1 MQSLRIEAHELSKL
15 DAHLAQAVRQAPEI
29 KKEVLT
35 GLGEQLLSQVRN
47 NIGGGGKVQRWQ
59 HIHLGD
65 GGGYVSI
72 HAAEKTEDAYGRAV
86 GAVTNAIESGH
97 RIPSPRGKAKRY
109 RPCIKKARVP
119 GKGMYARTAPQ
130 RAAEDAAR
138 QLGQQLIEPLEES

>member
-1 MQSLRIEAHELSKL
+1 MPIQIDSQSLEQL
-15 DAHLAQAVRQAPEI
+15 DARLAQAVRQAPEI
-29 KKEVLT
+29 KKGVLT

-59 HIHLGD
+59 HTHLGS
-65 GGGYVSI
+65 GGGYVAV
-72 HAAEKTEDAYGRAV
+72 HPAEGEKDAYGRAV

-109 RPCIKKARVP
+109 RPRIKKARVP

>member
-1 MQSLRIEAHELSKL
+1 MSIQIDAQSLEQM
-15 DAHLAQAVRQAPEI
+15 DARLAQAVRQAPEI

-59 HIHLGD
+59 HTHLGS
-65 GGGYVSI
+65 GGGYVAV
-72 HAAEKTEDAYGRAV
+72 HPAEGEKDAYGRAV

-97 RIPSPRGKAKRY
+97 RIPFPRGKAKRY
-109 RPCIKKARVP
+109 RPRIKKARVP

>member
-1 MQSLRIEAHELSKL
+1 MPIQIDSQSLEQL
-15 DAHLAQAVRQAPEI
+15 DARLAQAVRQAPEI

-35 GLGEQLLSQVRN
+35 GLGEQLLSQVQN

-59 HIHLGD
+59 HTHLGSR
-65 GGGYVSI
+65 GGYVAV
-72 HAAEKTEDAYGRAV
+72 HPVEGKKDAYGRAV

-109 RPCIKKARVP
+109 RPRIKKARVP

>member
-1 MQSLRIEAHELSKL
+1 MPIQIDSQSLEQL
-15 DAHLAQAVRQAPEI
+15 DARLAQAVRQAPDI
-29 KKEVLT
+29 KKGVLT

-59 HIHLGD
+59 HTHLGS
-65 GGGYVSI
+65 GGGYVAV
-72 HAAEKTEDAYGRAV
+72 HPAEGEKDAYGRAV

-109 RPCIKKARVP
+109 RPRIKKARVP

>member
-1 MQSLRIEAHELSKL
+1 MPIQIDSQSLEQL
-15 DAHLAQAVRQAPEI
+15 DARLAQAVRQAPEI

-59 HIHLGD
+59 HTHLGS
-65 GGGYVSI
+65 GGGYVAV
-72 HAAEKTEDAYGRAV
+72 HPAEGEKDAYGRAV

-109 RPCIKKARVP
+109 RPRIKKARVP

>member
-1 MQSLRIEAHELSKL
+1 MPIQIDSQSLEQL
-15 DAHLAQAVRQAPEI
+15 DARLAQAVRQAPEI
-29 KKEVLT
+29 KKELLT
-35 GLGEQLLSQVRN
+35 GLGEQLLSQVQN

-59 HIHLGD
+59 HTHLGS
-65 GGGYVSI
+65 GGGYVAV
-72 HAAEKTEDAYGRAV
+72 HPAEGEKDAYGRAV

-109 RPCIKKARVP
+109 RPRIKKARVP

>member
-1 MQSLRIEAHELSKL
+1 MPIQIDSQSLEQL
-15 DAHLAQAVRQAPEI
+15 DARLAQAVRQAPEI

-59 HIHLGD
+59 HTHLGS
-65 GGGYVSI
+65 GGGYVAV
-72 HAAEKTEDAYGRAV
+72 HPAEGEKDAYGRAV

-109 RPCIKKARVP
+109 RPRIKKARVP

-138 QLGQQLIEPLEES
+138 QLGQQLVEPLEES

>member
-1 MQSLRIEAHELSKL
+1 MPIQIDSQSLEQL
-15 DAHLAQAVRQAPEI
+15 DARLAQAVRQAPEI

-35 GLGEQLLSQVRN
+35 GLGEQLLSQVQN

-59 HIHLGD
+59 HTHLGS
-65 GGGYVSI
+65 GGGYVAV
-72 HAAEKTEDAYGRAV
+72 HPAEGEKDAYGRAV

-97 RIPSPRGKAKRY
+97 RIPSPRGQAKRY
-109 RPCIKKARVP
+109 RPRIKKARVP

>member
-1 MQSLRIEAHELSKL
+1 MPIQIDSQSLEQL
-15 DAHLAQAVRQAPEI
+15 DARLAQAVRQAPEI

-35 GLGEQLLSQVRN
+35 GLGEQLLIQVRN
-47 NIGGGGKVQRWQ
+47 NIGGGGKVKRWQ
-59 HIHLGD
+59 HTHLGS
-65 GGGYVSI
+65 GGGYVAV
-72 HAAEKTEDAYGRAV
+72 HPAEGEKDAYGRAV

-109 RPCIKKARVP
+109 RPRIKKARVP

>member
-1 MQSLRIEAHELSKL
+1 MPIQIDSQSLEQL
-15 DAHLAQAVRQAPEI
+15 DARLAQAVRQAPEI

-35 GLGEQLLSQVRN
+35 GLGEQLLSQVQN

-59 HIHLGD
+59 HTHLGS
-65 GGGYVSI
+65 GGGYVAV
-72 HAAEKTEDAYGRAV
+72 HPAEGEKDAYGRAV

-97 RIPSPRGKAKRY
+97 RISSPRGKAKRY
-109 RPCIKKARVP
+109 RPRIKKARVP

>member
-1 MQSLRIEAHELSKL
+1 MPIQIDSQSLEQL
-15 DAHLAQAVRQAPEI
+15 DARLAQAVRQAPEI

-59 HIHLGD
+59 HTHLGS
-65 GGGYVSI
+65 GGGYVAV
-72 HAAEKTEDAYGRAV
+72 HPAEGEKDAYGRAV
-86 GAVTNAIESGH
+86 GAVANAIESGH

-109 RPCIKKARVP
+109 RPRIKKARVP

>member
-1 MQSLRIEAHELSKL
+1 MPIQIDSQSLEQM
-15 DAHLAQAVRQAPEI
+15 DARLAQAVRQAPEI

-35 GLGEQLLSQVRN
+35 GLGEQLLSQVQN

-59 HIHLGD
+59 HTHLGS
-65 GGGYVSI
+65 GGGYVAV
-72 HAAEKTEDAYGRAV
+72 HPAEGEKDAYGRAV

-109 RPCIKKARVP
+109 RPRIKKARVP
-119 GKGMYARTAPQ
+119 GKGMYARTVPQ

>member
-1 MQSLRIEAHELSKL
+1 MPIQIDSRSLEQL
-15 DAHLAQAVRQAPEI
+15 DARLAQAVRQAPEI

-35 GLGEQLLSQVRN
+35 GLGEQLLSQVQN

-59 HIHLGD
+59 HTHLGS
-65 GGGYVSI
+65 GGGYVAV
-72 HAAEKTEDAYGRAV
+72 HPAEGEKDAYGRAV

-109 RPCIKKARVP
+109 RPRIKKARVP
-119 GKGMYARTAPQ
+119 GKGMYARTVPQ

>member
-1 MQSLRIEAHELSKL
+1 MPIQIDSQSLEQL
-15 DAHLAQAVRQAPEI
+15 DARLAQAVRQAPEI

-35 GLGEQLLSQVRN
+35 GLGEQLLSQVQN

-59 HIHLGD
+59 HTHLGS
-65 GGGYVSI
+65 GGGYVAV
-72 HAAEKTEDAYGRAV
+72 HPAEGEKDAYGRAV

-109 RPCIKKARVP
+109 RPRIKKARVP

-138 QLGQQLIEPLEES
+138 QLGQQLVEPLEES

>member
-1 MQSLRIEAHELSKL
+1 MSIQIDAQSLEQL
-15 DAHLAQAVRQAPEI
+15 DARLAQAVRQAPEI

-59 HIHLGD
+59 HTHLGS
-65 GGGYVSI
+65 GGGYVAV
-72 HAAEKTEDAYGRAV
+72 HPAEGEKDAYGRAV

-109 RPCIKKARVP
+109 RPRIKKARVP
-119 GKGMYARTAPQ
+119 GKGMYARTVPQ

>member
-1 MQSLRIEAHELSKL
+1 MPIQIDSQSLEQL
-15 DAHLAQAVRQAPEI
+15 DARLAQAVRQAPEI

-59 HIHLGD
+59 YTHLGS
-65 GGGYVSI
+65 GGGYVAV
-72 HAAEKTEDAYGRAV
+72 HPAEGEKDAYGRAV

-109 RPCIKKARVP
+109 RPRIKKARVP

>member
-1 MQSLRIEAHELSKL
+1 MPIQIDSQSLEQL
-15 DAHLAQAVRQAPEI
+15 DARLAQAVRQAPEI

-59 HIHLGD
+59 HTHLGS
-65 GGGYVSI
+65 GGGYVAV
-72 HAAEKTEDAYGRAV
+72 HPAEGEKDAYGRAV

-109 RPCIKKARVP
+109 RPHIKKARVP

>member
-1 MQSLRIEAHELSKL
+1 MPIQIDSQSLEQL
-15 DAHLAQAVRQAPEI
+15 DARLAQAVRQAPEI

-35 GLGEQLLSQVRN
+35 GLGEQLLSQVQN

-59 HIHLGD
+59 HTHLGS
-65 GGGYVSI
+65 GGGYVAV
-72 HAAEKTEDAYGRAV
+72 HPAEGEKDAYGRAV

-109 RPCIKKARVP
+109 RPRIKKARVP